1 VKKLAKI
8 QFNTLPFIDD
18 YIFLLGY
25 YVIMEREINQLVKD
39 FLEQL
44 RDTELFSNIEFI
56 ILYGSSLGL
65 YHLGDSDID
74 ICIYIDNEKKN
85 LSEIRLELLKRL
97 NDKFDIQ
104 MFQLLPLYVQI
115 EVLKGKIL
123 YVKEEDR
130 IYEIAYETI
139 EEYEEFSPF
148 YLDYINR

>member
-1 VKKLAKI
+1 MGFK
-8 QFNTLPFIDD
+8 TLPFIDD

-39 FLEQL
+39 FLELL
-44 RDTELFSNIEFI
+44 RDTKYFSKIDFI

-65 YHLGDSDID
+65 YHLDDSDID
-74 ICIYIDNEKKN
+74 ICLYIDDEENN
-85 LSEIRLELLKRL
+85 LSTIRLELLKKS
-97 NDKFDIQ
+97 NEKFDIQ

-123 YVKEEDR
+123 YVKDEDR
-130 IYEIAYETI
+130 IYEIANETI
-139 EEYEEFSPF
+139 DEYEEFYPF

>member
-1 VKKLAKI
+1 MGFK
-8 QFNTLPFIDD
+8 TLPFIDD

-39 FLEQL
+39 FLELL
-44 RDTELFSNIEFI
+44 RDTKYFSKIDFI

-65 YHLGDSDID
+65 YHLDDSDID
-74 ICIYIDNEKKN
+74 ICLYIDDEENN
-85 LSEIRLELLKRL
+85 LSTIRLELLKKS
-97 NDKFDIQ
+97 NEKFDIQ

-123 YVKEEDR
+123 YVKEEDK
-130 IYEIAYETI
+130 IYEIANETI
-139 EEYEEFSPF
+139 DEFEEFYPF